1 MFRVL
6 TKRFDH
12 RDRWIVEA
20 GPWHEKRKDA
30 EYWAELLR
38 NVGYSVEVDAQHGL
52 VSGPDENDD
61 LMNALSSMA

>member
-20 GPWHEKRKDA
+20 GPWHDKRKDA
-30 EYWAELLR
+30 EFWADLLR
-38 NVGYSVEVDAQHGL
+38 NIGYSVEVDVMHGE
-52 VSGPDENDD
+52 VSGADSNDELRD
-61 LMNALSSMA
+61 ALSSMA

>member
-20 GPWHEKRKDA
+20 GPWHNKREDA

-52 VSGPDENDD
+52 VADSGGNDE
-61 LMNALSSMA
+61 LMDALSSMA

>member
-20 GPWHEKRKDA
+20 GPWHDKREDA

-38 NVGYSVEVDAQHGL
+38 NIGYSVEVDAQHGL
-52 VSGPDENDD
+52 VAGPGGNDD
-61 LMNALSSMA
+61 LMDALSSMA